1 MKDRRLLLMMNY
13 WLIEL
18 KKIRIGLKKI
28 RNEDD
33 ICLLLERIY
42 KQGFN
47 DGYDEGKEDVIFEIK
62 RKLDE
67 V

>member
-1 MKDRRLLLMMNY
+1 MNN
-13 WLIEL
+13 WLTEL
-18 KKIRIGLKKI
+18 KKIR
-28 RNEDD
+28 NDD
-33 ICLLLERIY
+33 AVRLLFERIY
-42 KQGFN
+42 NQGIN